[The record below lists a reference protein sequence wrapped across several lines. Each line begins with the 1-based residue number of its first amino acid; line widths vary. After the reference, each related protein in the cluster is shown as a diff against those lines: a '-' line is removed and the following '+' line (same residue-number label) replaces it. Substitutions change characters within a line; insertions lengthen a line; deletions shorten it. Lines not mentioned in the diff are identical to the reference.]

1 VAYLLVAIG
10 GAAGAAARYGIAL
23 WVNTR
28 WGWSF
33 PWGTLAVNLTG
44 SFIIGALM
52 PVLVA
57 RGPDH
62 TLRLLLVTGVLG
74 GYTTFSAFS
83 FETVT
88 LLHASQWQSAALY
101 VAGSVI
107 FSLLACGLGFALGQ
121 GIIR

>member
-1 VAYLLVAIG
+1 VARRALPLTAHVPARTVPWARMGKG
-10 GAAGAAARYGIAL
+10 GRKGGL
-23 WVNTR
+23 
-28 WGWSF
+28 S
-33 PWGTLAVNLTG
+33 TG
-44 SFIIGALM
+44 SDWRRGRRGRALRHRTLGQHSLGL
-52 PVLVA
+52 VLSLGNP
-57 RGPDH
+57 RGQPD
-62 TLRLLLVTGVLG
+62 G